1 MKKTPDPAKRRHV
14 HLNLPDADMRK
25 LEAVQKLMR
34 ADDQY
39 EGAIGNQSAIRY
51 AIDKVAGEATGG

>member
-1 MKKTPDPAKRRHV
+1 MLPEPDMKKLAK
-14 HLNLPDADMRK
+14 
-25 LEAVQKLMR
+25 VQKLMR
-34 ADDQY
+34 ADEDY